1 MALEAKIE
9 KLEKELEI
17 HSPPSDALIAL
28 ALSSILAGSAYKTIS
43 GEVQDPGPREPPAEL
58 VDRLI
63 PLIGPFDDVGD
74 EVVRSA
80 VQRTLSDA
88 MWMGH
93 GERTA
98 GVEIEHIL
106 AFVQERTD
114 AEVMEAVE
122 AVRTG
127 ETMQAEMERHGLS
140 DEDYTAF
147 VKRTG
152 GGE

>member
-1 MALEAKIE
+1 MS
-9 KLEKELEI
+9 LEKGIESAEERLEVLG
-17 HSPPSDALIAL
+17 PPTDELIAL
-28 ALSSILAGSAYKTIS
+28 ALSSILGGSWFKAIT
-43 GEVQDPGPREPPAEL
+43 GESLDAGPREPPEEL
-58 VDRLI
+58 VTKLI
-63 PLIGPFDDVGD
+63 PLLDDGISE
-74 EVVRSA
+74 EVARA
-80 VQRTLSDA
+80 AIRRTLSDA
-88 MWMGH
+88 MWMWF
-93 GERTA
+93 GEETA
-98 GVEIEHIL
+98 GVEIEHLL

-114 AEVMEAVE
+114 EEIVEAIE